1 LEQNNSNPVFVI
13 LGAGGG
19 IGRSVSKILYNEG
32 AQVALLS
39 RTKDSIQDFADTL
52 GALNFS
58 TDATSFEE
66 VENGIAQVLD
76 RLGRIDGVVNCV
88 GSLLLKPAHTTSEDE
103 WKHTIDTNLGSSFAT
118 VRAVAKVAKKDA
130 SVVLLS
136 SAAAEVGIVNHE
148 AIAAAKAGIIG
159 LARSAAAT
167 YASRNLRFNCIAP
180 GMVNTPL
187 TEMITKNEMAL
198 KGSVSMHALGRIGDP
213 YDIAR
218 AIAFFLSPD
227 QSWITGQVLS
237 IDGGLSR
244 VRTRAKI

>member
-1 LEQNNSNPVFVI
+1 MEQNNSNPVFVI

-19 IGRSVSKILYNEG
+19 IGRSVSKILSKDG

-39 RTKDSIQDFADTL
+39 RTKDSLQDFADTL
-52 GALNFS
+52 GALNLS
-58 TDATSFEE
+58 MDATSFEE

-76 RLGRIDGVVNCV
+76 RFGRIDGVVNCV
-88 GSLLLKPAHTTSEDE
+88 GSLMLKPAHTTSDGE

-167 YASRNLRFNCIAP
+167 YANRNLRFNCIAP
-180 GMVNTPL
+180 GMVDTPL
-187 TEMITKNEMAL
+187 TEIITKNEMAL
-198 KGSVSMHALGRIGDP
+198 KGSVAMHALGRIGDP
-213 YDIAR
+213 DDIAR

>member
-1 LEQNNSNPVFVI
+1 MEQNNSNPVFAI

-19 IGRSVSKILYNEG
+19 IGRSVSKILYKDG
-32 AQVALLS
+32 AQIALLS
-39 RTKDSIQDFADTL
+39 RTKDSLQDFADTL
-52 GALNFS
+52 GALNLS
-58 TDATSFEE
+58 MDATSFEE

-76 RLGRIDGVVNCV
+76 RFGRIDGVVNCV
-88 GSLLLKPAHTTSEDE
+88 GSLMLKPAHTTSDGE

-167 YASRNLRFNCIAP
+167 YANRNLRFNCIAP
-180 GMVNTPL
+180 GMVDTPL
-187 TEMITKNEMAL
+187 TEIITKNEMAL
-198 KGSVSMHALGRIGDP
+198 KGSVTMHALGRIGDP
-213 YDIAR
+213 DDIAR
-218 AIAFFLSPD
+218 AVAFFLSPD

>member
-1 LEQNNSNPVFVI
+1 MEQNNSNPVFVI

-19 IGRSVSKILYNEG
+19 IGRSVSKILSKDG

-39 RTKDSIQDFADTL
+39 RTKDSLQDFADTL
-52 GALNFS
+52 GALNLS
-58 TDATSFEE
+58 MDATSFEE

-76 RLGRIDGVVNCV
+76 RFGRIDGVVNCV
-88 GSLLLKPAHTTSEDE
+88 GSLLLKSAHTTSYDE

-130 SVVLLS
+130 SVILLS

-167 YASRNLRFNCIAP
+167 YANRNLRFNCIAP
-180 GMVNTPL
+180 GMVDTPL
-187 TEMITKNEMAL
+187 TEIITKNEMAL
-198 KGSVSMHALGRIGDP
+198 KGSVAMHALGRIGDP
-213 YDIAR
+213 CLLYT
-218 AIAFFLSPD
+218 SP
-227 QSWITGQVLS
+227 SPR
-237 IDGGLSR
+237 DGLLSR
-244 VRTRAKI
+244 MPSSA

>member
-1 LEQNNSNPVFVI
+1 MEINNSNPNFVI

-19 IGRSVSKILYNEG
+19 IGRSVSKILQKGG
-32 AQVALLS
+32 AKIALLT
-39 RTKDSIQDFADTL
+39 RRKESIQDFADTL
-52 GALNFS
+52 GALNIS
-58 TDATSFEE
+58 ADATSFEE
-66 VENGIAQVLD
+66 VENGLTQVVE
-76 RLGRIDGVVNCV
+76 RFGRIDGVVNCV
-88 GSLLLKPAHTTSEDE
+88 GSLLLKPAHTTSDDE

-130 SVVLLS
+130 SVILLS
-136 SAAAEVGIVNHE
+136 SAAAQVGVVNHE

-159 LARSAAAT
+159 LAQSAAAT

-180 GMVNTPL
+180 GMVDTPL
-187 TEMITKNEMAL
+187 TEIITQNEMAL
-198 KGSVSMHALGRIGDP
+198 KGSVAMHALGRIGGPDE
-213 YDIAR
+213 IAR